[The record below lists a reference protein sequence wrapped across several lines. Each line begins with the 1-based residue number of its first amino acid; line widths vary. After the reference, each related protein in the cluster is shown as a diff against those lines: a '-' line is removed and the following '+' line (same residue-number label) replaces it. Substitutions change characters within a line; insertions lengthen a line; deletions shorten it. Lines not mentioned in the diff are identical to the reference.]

1 MKRFLALFLITLTF
15 ATAQAAAEEIIVA
28 RSLRA
33 GEKISAAHLVT
44 PQTPGGLR
52 RAAAMIGKE
61 AERNLY
67 KGKTIS
73 EIDIRRPRLI
83 HRNAIITMTYKKGP
97 MLIEVEAQALD
108 EGGKGER
115 IRVLNLQSKRTVT
128 AEIIAANHVRA
139 Q

>member
-1 MKRFLALFLITLTF
+1 MKRFFAFFIVTLTL
-15 ATAQAAAEEIIVA
+15 AVTKAAAEDIIAA
-28 RSLRA
+28 RNMRA
-33 GEKISAAHLVT
+33 GEAIAASDLVT
-44 PQTPGGLR
+44 PQTPYGLR
-52 RAAAMIGKE
+52 RAASMIGKE
-61 AERNLY
+61 TERNLY
-67 KGKTIS
+67 RGKPIL
-73 EIDIRRPRLI
+73 EKDIRRPRLI